1 MLLKELLS
9 PTLKDFRKE
18 REPMVV
24 TTADSEWCQE
34 TVTKG
39 WLSEEQMHHAA
50 ERYRLG
56 KSRSGK
62 TIFWMIDDLGFVLD
76 GHIGE
81 AWASTMLKTR
91 EPKLLSHW
99 HPRHCLFGLHLLTE
113 NCFKGHTALEL
124 CSLATEGTQESTES
138 TESTERPKGHMERI
152 PTDHAQP
159 VPKAH
164 SVISVNSVCNQ
175 KPVCV
180 VEAEKSAVI
189 LSERLPKMTWLATA
203 YPANLT
209 VEKFEPLQG
218 RKVVLFPPCDPDGE
232 TFFAWL
238 EVADRAR
245 HLYQIDVSVS
255 DFLEIRASE
264 AQKAQKIDLVDFIF
278 QL

>member
-9 PTLKDFRKE
+9 PTLKDFRKD
-18 REPMVV
+18 RNPMVV
-24 TTADSEWCQE
+24 TTADSEWCRE
-34 TVTKG
+34 TITKG
-39 WLSEEQMHHAA
+39 WLSEKQMHHAA

-81 AWASTMLKTR
+81 AWASSMLKAR

-113 NCFKGHTALEL
+113 NCFKGH
-124 CSLATEGTQESTES
+124 TES

-164 SVISVNSVCNQ
+164 SVISVLSVSNQ
-175 KPVCV
+175 NPIGIVGS
-180 VEAEKSAVI
+180 EESAVI

-238 EVADRAR
+238 EVADQAR
-245 HLYQIDVSVS
+245 RLYQLDVSVS

-278 QL
+278 QP